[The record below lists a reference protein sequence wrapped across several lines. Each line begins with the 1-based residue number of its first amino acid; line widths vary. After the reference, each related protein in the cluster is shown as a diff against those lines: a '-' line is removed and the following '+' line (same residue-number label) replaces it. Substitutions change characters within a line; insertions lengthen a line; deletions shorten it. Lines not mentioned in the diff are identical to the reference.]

1 MNSKDECMQTRRSF
15 LAFAAAAQLA
25 GPRAARPAAARPLP
39 RLLLQTH
46 GACDVHFCTDLVPGR
61 LVVLSMVCEHGAAI
75 CAPRGSGRDAFMY
88 ALTEQRAISR
98 PADLRRFM
106 DAYGDGEGWR
116 FLRRRP
122 GEVELLRFRLGLYQ
136 GGEDFA

>member
-1 MNSKDECMQTRRSF
+1 MQTRRSF

-25 GPRAARPAAARPLP
+25 GPRTAPSRPLP

-46 GACDVHFCTDLVPGR
+46 GGCDVHFCTDLVPGR

-75 CAPRGSGRDAFMY
+75 GAPRGRGRDAFMY
-88 ALTEQRAISR
+88 ALTQQRAISR
-98 PADLRRFM
+98 PAELRRFM
-106 DAYGDGEGWR
+106 DEYGDGEGWR
-116 FLRRRP
+116 FLSGTP

-136 GGEDFA
+136 GA